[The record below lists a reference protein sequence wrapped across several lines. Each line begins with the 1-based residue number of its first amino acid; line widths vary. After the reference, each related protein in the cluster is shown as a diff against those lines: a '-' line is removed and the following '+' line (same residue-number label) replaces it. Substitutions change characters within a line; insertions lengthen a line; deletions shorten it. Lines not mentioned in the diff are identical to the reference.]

1 MTIMAHT
8 SKTALKGKFEDGD
21 RPIGED
27 FANLL
32 DSCHNT
38 NQDTDVTITG
48 TITVSGTGTVVGATA
63 LKSSLSVGS
72 NLTVSGPTVLN
83 DNISVNGDVY
93 LGKTLQVTS
102 ATDLNSTLDVAG
114 EVSLGA
120 QNNPTL
126 VRGVLQTRELAT
138 FDKNVHIK
146 GDLRVDGNAYLSAG
160 STGIIN
166 VGDSAADSVDFNAD
180 IISDLLPDTSGL
192 FDLGATGQKWKTL
205 YINSVVVDTTVDGRD
220 VSEDGIVLDNLN
232 EDMTVIFS
240 ATGGWDAT
248 EDIVTPK
255 YTGWDSTKSTVDA
268 GAVSWDTASVD
279 SLANKADLV
288 NVIAT
293 SGGWDSTK
301 STVDTGHAGW
311 TNTESIVTA
320 GHANWDSVKTTVS
333 SLSDTWEETADINE
347 VADDVVN
354 IMAVSADW
362 NNTTTVVQSDSG
374 VWGAKAV
381 ADLTDV
387 NTTGLSNNSIL
398 RYDDASGEWVIS
410 TTEDTRAVGSIQI
423 DDGRGGSVW
432 HNETIVLVDNSDPVN
447 TVTFTADKDTLSGN
461 IVENSNWSYTYG
473 TSGISSL
480 PGMAVLLADAIQFAK
495 SNSDI
500 AVSAEA
506 SNVTINLSQDLYGKG
521 GNTNISGT
529 ADGSNLIT
537 VNSFTGGENPDAF
550 EDLDDTPA
558 SYSGH
563 GHKFVKVN
571 NAETGLEFTSHDTAG
586 WDATK
591 ATVDAKEGDWD
602 DTRTTVKGFSA
613 LWEET
618 VDINEVAADVA
629 TIMGVSGEWNT
640 AYTDSQLNESD
651 LVNVMVASGS
661 WDTASVDSLANK
673 ADLANVMTTSGSWDT
688 ASVDSLANKADFVNV
703 MTTSGSWDTAS
714 VDSLANKADFVN
726 VMTASGSWD
735 TASVDSL
742 ANKADF
748 ANVMVASGSWDTAS
762 VDSLAN
768 KADLAN
774 VMTASGSWDTASVD
788 SLANKADLANVMAT
802 SGNWDSVHTSVT
814 DTSANWDSVFTHV
827 EATSTNWETHVH
839 NKNDPNDVKNL
850 TGVLKGDFVIVSGT
864 TPDHTLI
871 ALQDDPDGTY
881 NAAGPSYANYELFP
895 VWEGITSINGEV
907 GPAVTLDTNDIGET
921 ANKIFVH
928 PDSKASWDDAR
939 TTVDGFS
946 AIWGQNLEDLANV
959 MSPSGDWNTAYT
971 LAGTNSADLV
981 NVMVASGSWNTA
993 YTLAGTNSA
1002 DLVNVIATSGEWDS
1016 VYTSSSDTSAN
1027 WDSVYTSSSET
1038 SGNWD
1043 SVHSWVNSDSATN
1056 NTDYNQTHFVNAS
1069 GDTITG
1075 DLYIGS
1081 GDLEVDGLIS
1091 VASEIQHKDDVSTK
1105 IAFSEDVIKL
1115 EADGNEY
1122 ITIDGAGATPDNI
1135 IINNS
1140 SQNYNFQVKT
1150 DNDDYTIYTSGSTD
1164 RVGIGTT
1171 TLTHKLN
1178 VKGDMRV
1185 TSDLV
1190 VNGTSTLSGNT
1201 QITDGDLTVAKSL
1214 TVTTG
1219 EMVSGSTPLHEIFST
1234 DVDIWNDLT
1243 VHGSI
1248 SAVENTTID
1257 GSLSAADITVTSSI
1271 STLTGADVQVS
1282 GITTNINIGGHVLHI
1297 VNGLIVGVTDE

>member
-1 MTIMAHT
+1 MAHT

-774 VMTASGSWDTASVD
+774 VM
-788 SLANKADLANVMAT
+788 AT

-959 MSPSGDWNTAYT
+959 MSPSGD
-971 LAGTNSADLV
+971 
-981 NVMVASGSWNTA
+981 WNTA

>member
-1 MTIMAHT
+1 MAHT

-93 LGKTLQVTS
+93 LGKTLQVSS

-180 IISDLLPDTSGL
+180 IISDILPDTSGL

-288 NVIAT
+288 NVITT

-398 RYDDASGEWVIS
+398 RYDDASGKWVIS

-432 HNETIVLVDNSDPVN
+432 HNETVVLVDNSDPVN

-461 IVENSNWSYTYG
+461 IIENSNWSYTYG

-529 ADGSNLIT
+529 ADGSSLIT
-537 VNSFTGGENPDAF
+537 VNNFTGGENPDAF

-563 GHKFVKVN
+563 GQKFVKVN
-571 NAETGLEFTSHDTAG
+571 NTENGLEFTSHDTAG

-714 VDSLANKADFVN
+714 VDSLANKADFAN
-726 VMTASGSWD
+726 VMVASGSWD

-1201 QITDGDLTVAKSL
+1201 QITDGDLTVAKGL

>member
-1 MTIMAHT
+1 MAHT

-774 VMTASGSWDTASVD
+774 VM
-788 SLANKADLANVMAT
+788 AT

>member
-1 MTIMAHT
+1 MT
-8 SKTALKGKFEDGD
+8 
-21 RPIGED
+21 
-27 FANLL
+27 
-32 DSCHNT
+32 
-38 NQDTDVTITG
+38 
-48 TITVSGTGTVVGATA
+48 
-63 LKSSLSVGS
+63 
-72 NLTVSGPTVLN
+72 
-83 DNISVNGDVY
+83 
-93 LGKTLQVTS
+93 
-102 ATDLNSTLDVAG
+102 
-114 EVSLGA
+114 
-120 QNNPTL
+120 
-126 VRGVLQTRELAT
+126 
-138 FDKNVHIK
+138 
-146 GDLRVDGNAYLSAG
+146 
-160 STGIIN
+160 
-166 VGDSAADSVDFNAD
+166 
-180 IISDLLPDTSGL
+180 
-192 FDLGATGQKWKTL
+192 
-205 YINSVVVDTTVDGRD
+205 
-220 VSEDGIVLDNLN
+220 
-232 EDMTVIFS
+232 
-240 ATGGWDAT
+240 
-248 EDIVTPK
+248 
-255 YTGWDSTKSTVDA
+255 
-268 GAVSWDTASVD
+268 
-279 SLANKADLV
+279 
-288 NVIAT
+288 
-293 SGGWDSTK
+293 
-301 STVDTGHAGW
+301 
-311 TNTESIVTA
+311 
-320 GHANWDSVKTTVS
+320 
-333 SLSDTWEETADINE
+333 
-347 VADDVVN
+347 
-354 IMAVSADW
+354 
-362 NNTTTVVQSDSG
+362 
-374 VWGAKAV
+374 
-381 ADLTDV
+381 
-387 NTTGLSNNSIL
+387 
-398 RYDDASGEWVIS
+398 
-410 TTEDTRAVGSIQI
+410 
-423 DDGRGGSVW
+423 
-432 HNETIVLVDNSDPVN
+432 
-447 TVTFTADKDTLSGN
+447 
-461 IVENSNWSYTYG
+461 
-473 TSGISSL
+473 
-480 PGMAVLLADAIQFAK
+480 
-495 SNSDI
+495 
-500 AVSAEA
+500 
-506 SNVTINLSQDLYGKG
+506 
-521 GNTNISGT
+521 
-529 ADGSNLIT
+529 
-537 VNSFTGGENPDAF
+537 
-550 EDLDDTPA
+550 
-558 SYSGH
+558 
-563 GHKFVKVN
+563 
-571 NAETGLEFTSHDTAG
+571 
-586 WDATK
+586 
-591 ATVDAKEGDWD
+591 
-602 DTRTTVKGFSA
+602 
-613 LWEET
+613 
-618 VDINEVAADVA
+618 
-629 TIMGVSGEWNT
+629 
-640 AYTDSQLNESD
+640 
-651 LVNVMVASGS
+651 
-661 WDTASVDSLANK
+661 
-673 ADLANVMTTSGSWDT
+673 
-688 ASVDSLANKADFVNV
+688 
-703 MTTSGSWDTAS
+703 
-714 VDSLANKADFVN
+714 
-726 VMTASGSWD
+726 
-735 TASVDSL
+735 
-742 ANKADF
+742 
-748 ANVMVASGSWDTAS
+748 ASGSWDTAS

-946 AIWGQNLEDLANV
+946 AIWGQNLDDLANV

-971 LAGTNSADLV
+971 DSQANNLDIA
-981 NVMVASGSWNTA
+981 NVMVASGSWDTA

-1002 DLVNVIATSGEWDS
+1002 DLVNVISTSGEWDS

-1038 SGNWD
+1038 SANWD
-1043 SVHSWVNSDSATN
+1043 SVYSWVNSDSATN

-1105 IAFSEDVIKL
+1105 IAFAEDVIKL

-1178 VKGDMRV
+1178 VKGDAKI

-1201 QITDGDLTVAKSL
+1201 QVSDGDLTVAKGL

-1257 GSLSAADITVTSSI
+1257 GSLSATDITATTSINS
-1271 STLTGADVQVS
+1271 LTGSGDIVT
-1282 GITTNINIGGHVLHI
+1282 GITQNINIGGHVLHI